1 MTKATIDR
9 KSKINQSNM
18 AELEVWEFNKEID
31 THRSYQAFC
40 IYRDLGPGRTIDNAY
55 ALSKGLPEGSK
66 TEPSGCFKRW
76 CREKNWDERAKA
88 FDLAEEREWRSNQTK
103 ESRLAYEKRLE
114 AIRNTVE
121 SIALNRLQLSLIAS
135 KIALREGKR
144 IENIPESR
152 FSEKDFAAL
161 TRAINLQRADTLTI
175 ESALKITDE
184 ALDIRGVLDSIKGD
198 NK

>member
-1 MTKATIDR
+1 
-9 KSKINQSNM
+9 M
-18 AELEVWEFNKEID
+18 AELEVWERQECD
-31 THRSYQAFC
+31 TDKSYRAFC
-40 IYRDLGPGRTIDNAY
+40 IYRDLGPMRSLEAAERAY
-55 ALSKGLPEGSK
+55 REWGDRGEKMGPSTLFERWSSKGKWSD
-66 TEPSGCFKRW
+66 RV
-76 CREKNWDERAKA
+76 KA
-88 FDLAEEREWRSNQTK
+88 FDIFQERERRSNQTK
-103 ESRLAYEKRLE
+103 ESRQAYEKRLE

-144 IENIPESR
+144 IEKIPEAR

-184 ALDIRGVLDSIKGD
+184 ALDIRGVLDSIKGEI
-198 NK
+198 K

>member
-1 MTKATIDR
+1 MKTIDR
-9 KSKINQSNM
+9 KNKINQSNM
-18 AELEVWEFNKEID
+18 SELEVWEFNPEID

-40 IYRDLGPGRTIDNAY
+40 IYRDLGPGRTIENAY
-55 ALSKGLPEGSK
+55 SISKGYQEGIKSAV
-66 TEPSGCFKRW
+66 SGCFRRW
-76 CREKNWDERAKA
+76 CRDKNWDERARA
-88 FDLAEEREWRSNQTK
+88 FDLAQERERRSNQTK
-103 ESRLAYEKRLE
+103 ESRQAYEKRLE

-144 IENIPESR
+144 IEKIPEAR

-184 ALDIRGVLDSIKGD
+184 ALDIRGVLDSIKGEI
-198 NK
+198 K